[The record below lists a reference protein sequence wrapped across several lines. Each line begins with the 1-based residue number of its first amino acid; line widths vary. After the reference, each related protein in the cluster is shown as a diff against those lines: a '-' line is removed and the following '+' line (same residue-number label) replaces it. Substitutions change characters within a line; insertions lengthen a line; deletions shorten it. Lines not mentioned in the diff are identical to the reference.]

1 MDPRAF
7 EEEFYGR
14 GRLKQELQPPGQMA
28 ELLGESS
35 MGSRFLQGQPHDRDG
50 VPGGMDGAFALAMGK
65 DAAVDELIG
74 GKAPVGEPSMT
85 QNDWKFGNGLD
96 LGVVDE
102 SQMGSSLFN
111 GDSGVE
117 GLLRPQD
124 NQGRGQASDELLYPT
139 EGNAALMG
147 VNTNLANSH
156 NNQMAVGSAR
166 KSSPRTKLQREDPS
180 LLLSRQLAMNDM
192 VQSVNNSPG
201 AGMAPEQG
209 FPYGSELA
217 AAQDALMQ
225 SGPMLGVESGSNAGS
240 DVAKESAWQY
250 ANQDKAFLMSG
261 VRQGQRESMEKFDDK
276 QLQMQMLMRTQQT
289 QPEKIPMNEQDAQ
302 LSVQMAN
309 QIYMQQQTQ
318 QAETQNLMQQRLQQ
332 EMLKQQ
338 FQRQVDP
345 QMLKSQKMR
354 AMKGGPA
361 QLHGQMHPMM
371 QEPQGQTQMQND
383 QVNTHL
389 QNTMESQRQ
398 AHMQE
403 QVRMQAQMQ
412 AQFQAALHAQI
423 QSQTPLQ
430 PQVATNLQ
438 PQIQALIQGQNQ
450 IQSNAQD
457 ATAEG
462 LLEGLVADKASREAF
477 KPQVSLAN
485 DGGAANPLANEQD
498 NRKDRKAANGSSE
511 LELQLQKLMEQKE
524 ELFNRQLMEQKEE
537 LFNRRQALMQ
547 PVAGVELDP
556 DPAKG
561 NVTLHNSNLERKR
574 TEPAHTP
581 GITVEQFSASSN
593 SKGLTSSERMNEKK
607 VNPEPL
613 GQGQGAVR
621 VNIQN
626 TENGLPMQ
634 KLAREKERALKTSP
648 EHQSEKSAQVNKGN
662 GHFDHEIGNGRKLMS
677 QNAQQAVKHRKSKQ
691 QVSRLML
698 EMREK
703 EMIDRMGNR
712 LVELHDLPLEL
723 PEEIRRRAVIE
734 MKKIRLL
741 QLQRKVRTSTRDVLR
756 SLVAPIRRSGKAMP
770 TRRREHEDTIHGSVI
785 HRNRVARQVMKQ
797 RRDMED
803 RQRQERKRSLG
814 LLMEHVANFRD
825 WQNNRNQARLKLC
838 RDTEKYHVQKE
849 KERERQRK
857 KLEQDRFKALKENNE
872 EEYMK
877 LLEETKSDRVMH
889 LLEQTG
895 EYMKQLGA
903 QVQMQK
909 RLADDSKEGEE
920 DVAIEEKEE
929 EKGGNTL
936 YESMR
941 RRRDEYY
948 SITHTIKEEV
958 RQPSILVGGTLKYY
972 QLEGLKWMVS
982 LFNNRL
988 NGILADEM
996 GLGKTIQTISLIAYL
1011 MESKDVQGPFL
1022 IIVPLSTMGNWVREM
1037 DLWLPSATKVVYRGD
1052 PNARKALQ
1060 LKYLKGNND
1069 LNVLLTTY
1077 EFVVRD
1083 KKVLGKSKWRH
1094 VIVDEGH
1101 RMKNADG
1108 KLAQILATHYRSN
1121 NRLLLTGTPLQN
1133 NLTELWALLNFLLP
1147 EIFQT
1152 AENFE
1157 HWFSAPFQEK
1167 SLGGSG
1173 ETQGLNEEEKLLI
1186 INRLHQVL
1194 RPFLL
1199 RRLKSEVESQL
1210 PDKIET
1216 VIRCQQSEWQKVLY
1230 RQVQNKAAVSLGD
1243 GAGFQRFNNMI
1254 MQLKKICN
1262 HPFLFYDDD
1271 QVWTLP
1277 SSFLVRSSGKFEFLS
1292 RVLPKLFR
1300 FNHKCLIFSQM
1311 TTALDYLGTLLEH
1324 MKVKYLRLDGR
1335 TKADDRP
1342 DMLDMFNS
1350 SDEFRVFILST
1361 RAGGLGLNLQTAD
1374 TVIFLDSDW
1383 NPQMDLQAQ
1392 DRVWRI
1398 GQKNEV
1404 RVFRLVSAN
1413 TVEEKILEQANQKL
1427 RKDQL
1432 IIQAGRF
1439 DNKSSDAE
1447 RRELLKN
1454 MLRDHKAEES
1464 NREEE
1469 GVPTEELLNKLIARG
1484 EEEFETFMDMD
1495 KQAEDLEAARKEAG
1509 GEWESDR
1516 LLLSKDD
1523 LPDWVLA
1530 PDKPVEVQKEEQ
1542 MGRGRRK
1549 RKEVC
1554 YADNLTELEITN
1566 LLESGEDLNEAA
1578 LAKQRKFEARVSRR
1592 MDGTS
1597 FDSDVD
1603 MISRG
1608 ENDQGSIP
1616 KLESSES
1623 EKDDDED
1630 YEEEEVKIQRRPRGR
1645 PRKTPEKTNDANQQ
1659 VERKEEAKTPAQPS
1673 AVSKKLTVEAI
1684 NGPQGDEAPGSQ
1696 ATPIKSAPTAT
1707 SGRRGRPKGST
1718 RAKERERTND
1728 GEAGRAGKELRQTSA
1743 SAEKSTP
1750 RAVPAATE
1758 ADPAPARIASEPT
1771 GASSG
1776 LTPAGSSASA
1786 EPRRTRDQPPGES
1799 NKNEKPVMKAN
1810 ASSEYVEEEEEL
1822 ESGKAPIA
1830 TPQIPAEKVKPTRK
1844 RRILSE
1850 GESRKKERK
1859 KTPRG
1864 SKSRAVEKSETP
1876 SLVGRQSSVSVQAV
1890 RTTQV
1895 PEDATT
1901 SKEITKGASQESK
1914 EAGAKEQQTTESRQQ
1929 VPVEKTDEMEVEQT
1943 GAKNGQCRG
1952 RKAGAKPER
1961 RAAGTTAE
1969 ADAELTY
1976 ELSQGSTLA
1985 SDSKPTEP
1993 RLSGEPAP
2001 SIEKREPGKTASVMS
2016 EPREG
2021 ESSGKQG
2028 EVRVVD
2034 SAADRETAE
2043 GESSR
2048 QLEPEVE
2055 AESSRQLEPEVEA
2068 ESSRQLEPEVEAESS
2083 RQLEPEVEAESTK
2096 DAKVEVE
2103 QSATAATAELKS
2115 YAVTPKIE
2123 IKRSAENV
2131 DTEVKLAAGSIE
2143 AGVIES
2149 GTSVD
2154 IDVDPK
2160 TESKKS
2166 TQLDKALEARETPQ
2180 PKKRSKESGNGRR
2193 SRRSKHAKK
2202 PGTVD
2207 AVVVKTRKSAGEKT
2221 NPKRSTGGMK
2231 DTQALEENQ
2240 QIVQEPTKPV
2250 HPDAP
2255 IDKQEKLTNSEET
2268 RGQSRAKNQTVE
2280 PNIVFETSERQENK
2294 KSEDQLPT
2302 SGVPEIVGLTAVD
2315 KPVFAESVDREGRE
2329 NHTVRPVAAP
2339 SDAERRLLEDAGA
2352 PPRSRPT
2359 RRSHAGELE
2368 NVSGHEEERGAERSS
2383 AKQIQKSK
2391 GEETQDRGTDREE
2404 RGAQRLIGESK
2415 DGKVAS
2421 KESDKRSD
2429 LDTHPRR
2436 TGSTRSGADP
2446 VTSRKMR
2453 ISGGLAEKSDSEAVI
2468 AQEYLQIESDVLGGT
2483 RTGIENGRTP
2493 PRRERATA
2501 TLHADAAEVDSSRFP
2516 TPSDLDQ
2523 LNSTGEA
2530 IAVELSPREQ
2540 EQYVAGD
2547 QRIDMPLPRKPS
2559 SQESDIKPAVKNRST
2574 TPRKRRAMAIRSQS
2588 LGAVTSEH
2596 QEQPADRTPNAIGVS
2611 EDPLIYNKQD
2621 PEDLTVVDPESELS
2635 SARFAV
2641 LDENTTDSPGKEL
2654 GVEQGRSAK
2663 DPPAEPTE
2671 GGEVEVNPAGEEEE
2685 SSQLKVRDVR
2695 SGRTSAGVNS
2705 SSLLG
2710 AGKKS
2715 DSTDVGATQRQRQSR
2730 AQRSARLD
2738 CKTSQAD
2745 YNQ

>member
-1 MDPRAF
+1 MDPRAL

-35 MGSRFLQGQPHDRDG
+35 PGSRFLQGQPHDRDG
-50 VPGGMDGAFALAMGK
+50 VPGGLEGAFALAMGK
-65 DAAVDELIG
+65 DATVDELIS
-74 GKAPVGEPSMT
+74 GKAPMGDPSIT
-85 QNDWKFGNGLD
+85 QNEWKFGNGLD
-96 LGVVDE
+96 LGVADE
-102 SQMGSSLFN
+102 SQIGASLFN
-111 GDSGVE
+111 GNSGAE
-117 GLLRPQD
+117 GLTRPQD
-124 NQGRGQASDELLYPT
+124 NQQHGKASGELMYPI
-139 EGNAALMG
+139 EGSAALMG
-147 VNTNLANSH
+147 VENKPASRH
-156 NNQMAVGSAR
+156 NNHLSAGSAR
-166 KSSPRTKLQREDPS
+166 KSSPRGKLQRGDPS

-192 VQSVNNSPG
+192 VQSVNNSSAPG
-201 AGMAPEQG
+201 MPPDQSLH
-209 FPYGSELA
+209 YGSELA

-225 SGPMLGVESGSNAGS
+225 SGTMLGVESGSNS
-240 DVAKESAWQY
+240 SRDVAKQAAWQY
-250 ANQDKAFLMSG
+250 ANRDKAFLMSG
-261 VRQGQRESMEKFDDK
+261 VQQSQRDSVEKFDDK
-276 QLQMQMLMRTQQT
+276 QLQMQMLMPTQQA
-289 QPEKIPMNEQDAQ
+289 QPDTPMNEQDLQ
-302 LSVQMAN
+302 LSMQMAN
-309 QIYMQQQTQ
+309 QIYGQQQTQ
-318 QAETQNLMQQRLQQ
+318 QPETQNLIQQRLQQ
-332 EMLKQQ
+332 EMVKQQ
-338 FQRQVDP
+338 FQTQVDSKI
-345 QMLKSQKMR
+345 LKTQKVRSQQAMR
-354 AMKGGPA
+354 KGGPA
-361 QLHGQMHPMM
+361 QPHRQIHPMM
-371 QEPQGQTQMQND
+371 QGPQGQTQMQSS

-389 QNTMESQRQ
+389 QSTMESQGQ
-398 AHMQE
+398 AHIQE
-403 QVRMQAQMQ
+403 QVRLQAQMH
-412 AQFQAALHAQI
+412 AQFQAALHAQM
-423 QSQTPLQ
+423 QSHTPLQ
-430 PQVATNLQ
+430 PQGTTNLQ

-450 IQSNAQD
+450 IQSNAAD
-457 ATAEG
+457 ATAEGLLEGLVADNATAEG

-477 KPQVSLAN
+477 KPKVSLAD
-485 DGGAANPLANEQD
+485 DGDATNPLLNEQD
-498 NRKDRKAANGSSE
+498 KRKDRKAVNGSSD
-511 LELQLQKLMEQKE
+511 LELQLQKLMEQRE
-524 ELFNRQLMEQKEE
+524 ELSNRQLMEQREE
-537 LFNRRQALMQ
+537 LFNRKQALMQ
-547 PVAGVELDP
+547 PVAGAGLDIN
-556 DPAKG
+556 PAKG
-561 NVTLHNSNLERKR
+561 SVTLHNSNLERRRKG
-574 TEPAHTP
+574 PANTM
-581 GITVEQFSASSN
+581 GVNVEQFSTLSN
-593 SKGLTSSERMNEKK
+593 SKGLTSSEKITEQK
-607 VNPEPL
+607 VHPEPYP
-613 GQGQGAVR
+613 QGQSVVR
-621 VNIQN
+621 ASIQN
-626 TENGLPMQ
+626 AQNGLLME
-634 KLAREKERALKTSP
+634 KLAKEKERGLTTAP
-648 EHQSEKSAQVNKGN
+648 EHQREKSAPVNKGN
-662 GHFDHEIGNGRKLMS
+662 GHVKEELGNGGKFMS
-677 QNAQQAVKHRKSKQ
+677 QSSQQAVKPRKSKQ

-756 SLVAPIRRSGKAMP
+756 SLVAPIRRSGKAMT
-770 TRRREHEDTIHGSVI
+770 TRRREHDDTIHGSAI

-825 WQNNRNQARLKLC
+825 WQNNRIQGRLKLC
-838 RDTEKYHVQKE
+838 RDTEKYHIQKE

-903 QVQMQK
+903 QVQLQK

-929 EKGGNTL
+929 EKRGNTL

-958 RQPSILVGGTLKYY
+958 RQPSILVGGTLKHY

-1052 PNARKALQ
+1052 PNTRKALQ
-1060 LKYLKGNND
+1060 LKYLRGNND

-1108 KLAQILATHYRSN
+1108 KLAQILAAHYRSN

-1173 ETQGLNEEEKLLI
+1173 EMQGLNEEEKLLI

-1277 SSFLVRSSGKFEFLS
+1277 SSFLVRSSGKFEFLA

-1324 MKVKYLRLDGR
+1324 MEVKYLRLDGR

-1484 EEEFETFMDMD
+1484 EEEFETFMDID
-1495 KQAEDLEAARKEAG
+1495 KQAEELEAARKEAG
-1509 GEWESDR
+1509 EEWESER
-1516 LLLSKDD
+1516 LLVSKDD

-1530 PDKPVEVQKEEQ
+1530 PDQPAEVQKEEQ

-1578 LAKQRKFEARVSRR
+1578 LAKQRRFEARVSRR
-1592 MDGTS
+1592 MDGPS
-1597 FDSDVD
+1597 FNNDVD
-1603 MISRG
+1603 RISSA
-1608 ENDQGSIP
+1608 ENDAIP
-1616 KLESSES
+1616 KFESSES

-1630 YEEEEVKIQRRPRGR
+1630 YEEEEVKIVQRRPRGR
-1645 PRKTPEKTNDANQQ
+1645 PRKTPEKRNDADEQAAS
-1659 VERKEEAKTPAQPS
+1659 KEEAKTPAQPS
-1673 AVSKKLTVEAI
+1673 VVSNKLAIEAGK
-1684 NGPQGDEAPGSQ
+1684 GPQGEEAGGSQ
-1696 ATPIKSAPTAT
+1696 TTPTKSVATAT
-1707 SGRRGRPKGST
+1707 GGRGRPKGST
-1718 RAKERERTND
+1718 RAKKRERTDDRD
-1728 GEAGRAGKELRQTSA
+1728 GGHEGEELIQTIA
-1743 SAEKSTP
+1743 SAEKLSS

-1758 ADPAPARIASEPT
+1758 ADPSPAGIASEPA
-1771 GASSG
+1771 GFSSG
-1776 LTPAGSSASA
+1776 LTPSGSSASA
-1786 EPRRTRDQPPGES
+1786 ELRKARDHPAGES
-1799 NKNEKPVMKAN
+1799 NENEKPVMKAN

-1822 ESGKAPIA
+1822 GSGKAHIA
-1830 TPQIPAEKVKPTRK
+1830 TPQVPVEKVKPSRK

-1850 GESRKKERK
+1850 GDPRKKERK
-1859 KTPRG
+1859 KNPRA
-1864 SKSRAVEKSETP
+1864 SKSKAAEKSATP
-1876 SLVGRQSSVSVQAV
+1876 SLVTRQSSVSVQPV
-1890 RTTQV
+1890 QTTQV
-1895 PEDATT
+1895 SEEATIGT
-1901 SKEITKGASQESK
+1901 EITKGTSQESK

-1929 VPVEKTDEMEVEQT
+1929 VPAGGTDRIELEQN
-1943 GAKNGQCRG
+1943 GAKNERIRG
-1952 RKAGAKPER
+1952 RKAVAKPGRCSAE
-1961 RAAGTTAE
+1961 TTAVTDTE
-1969 ADAELTY
+1969 LADEF
-1976 ELSQGSTLA
+1976 SQGRDLA
-1985 SDSKPTEP
+1985 SESKALEP
-1993 RLSGEPAP
+1993 HLSGESAP
-2001 SIEKREPGKTASVMS
+2001 STEKREPGGVASVRS
-2016 EPREG
+2016 DRREG
-2021 ESSGKQG
+2021 ENSMKKG
-2028 EVRVVD
+2028 EARVTD
-2034 SAADRETAE
+2034 TAAGGQTEK
-2043 GESSR
+2043 GESSLH
-2048 QLEPEVE
+2048 LEPVAEAKSMKGGVAEVE
-2055 AESSRQLEPEVEA
+2055 EP
-2068 ESSRQLEPEVEAESS
+2068 
-2083 RQLEPEVEAESTK
+2083 
-2096 DAKVEVE
+2096 
-2103 QSATAATAELKS
+2103 AAAAAVNDKS
-2115 YAVTPKIE
+2115 YTLTAQIE
-2123 IKRSAENV
+2123 VKRSAESV
-2131 DTEVKLAAGSIE
+2131 DAQVNLATGSVE
-2143 AGVIES
+2143 AGVMES
-2149 GTSVD
+2149 GRNVD
-2154 IDVDPK
+2154 IEVIAK
-2160 TESKKS
+2160 TEYGKS
-2166 TQLDKALEARETPQ
+2166 TQLDSAVEPGETPQ
-2180 PKKRSKESGNGRR
+2180 PKSRSKEPGRR
-2193 SRRSKHAKK
+2193 SRRSKQTKK
-2202 PGTVD
+2202 PGTAD
-2207 AVVVKTRKSAGEKT
+2207 AVVVTTRKSAGEKT
-2221 NPKRSTGGMK
+2221 KPKRSTSDVR
-2231 DTQALEENQ
+2231 DTQ
-2240 QIVQEPTKPV
+2240 ISVREPTKPV
-2250 HPDAP
+2250 HSDVPME
-2255 IDKQEKLTNSEET
+2255 KQEKLPFSEET
-2268 RGQSRAKNQTVE
+2268 LGQSRTNSQSVEASTV
-2280 PNIVFETSERQENK
+2280 VETSERLVCK
-2294 KSEDQLPT
+2294 KSEDHLPA
-2302 SGVPEIVGLTAVD
+2302 SGASENVELTAVD
-2315 KPVFAESVDREGRE
+2315 KPVSAESIDREGR
-2329 NHTVRPVAAP
+2329 AAAA
-2339 SDAERRLLEDAGA
+2339 SDAERPALEDAGA
-2352 PPRSRPT
+2352 RPRRRPT
-2359 RRSHAGELE
+2359 RRSHASESA
-2368 NVSGHEEERGAERSS
+2368 NISGDEEQLDVERSS
-2383 AKQIQKSK
+2383 AKQVQSSN
-2391 GEETQDRGTDREE
+2391 GEETQDLGTEREE
-2404 RGAQRLIGESK
+2404 TGAQRVMGEAEDGKATSK
-2415 DGKVAS
+2415 D
-2421 KESDKRSD
+2421 SDMQSD
-2429 LDTHPRR
+2429 LDTLQARS
-2436 TGSTRSGADP
+2436 GSSRSGADP
-2446 VTSRKMR
+2446 VSSRKMR
-2453 ISGGLAEKSDSEAVI
+2453 ISGCLAEKPDVEAVS
-2468 AQEYLQIESDVLGGT
+2468 AQEFLQKGSDVLGGSKM
-2483 RTGIENGRTP
+2483 GIENGRTP

-2501 TLHADAAEVDSSRFP
+2501 TLHADAAEVDASRFS
-2516 TPSDLDQ
+2516 TPSDLDK
-2523 LNSTGEA
+2523 LSRTGEA
-2530 IAVELSPREQ
+2530 NPVELSPPEPMHH
-2540 EQYVAGD
+2540 VHGD
-2547 QRIDMPLPRKPS
+2547 QRIDMPLPRKAS
-2559 SQESDIKPAVKNRST
+2559 SQERDIQPAVKSRST

-2588 LGAVTSEH
+2588 LGAATPDQ
-2596 QEQPADRTPNAIGVS
+2596 QEQLADRIPYSIGVS
-2611 EDPLIYNKQD
+2611 DDNMNHNKRDPNGMI
-2621 PEDLTVVDPESELS
+2621 VVDRDSELS
-2635 SARFAV
+2635 SARIAT
-2641 LDENTTDSPGKEL
+2641 LDENNTDPPGKEL
-2654 GVEQGRSAK
+2654 ELKPGTSAK
-2663 DPPAEPTE
+2663 DAPAEPMQAE
-2671 GGEVEVNPAGEEEE
+2671 EVDAIPAGEVEETT
-2685 SSQLKVRDVR
+2685 QLKVRDVR
-2695 SGRTSAGVNS
+2695 SGRTAAGVNS

-2710 AGKKS
+2710 AGKRS
-2715 DSTDVGATQRQRQSR
+2715 DSTDVGASQRQRQSR

-2738 CKTSQAD
+2738 SKTSQAD

>member
-1 MDPRAF
+1 MDPRAL

-14 GRLKQELQPPGQMA
+14 GKLKQELQPPGQMT

-35 MGSRFLQGQPHDRDG
+35 LGSRFLQGQPHDRDG
-50 VPGGMDGAFALAMGK
+50 ISAGLDGAFALAMGK
-65 DAAVDELIG
+65 EATVDELIS
-74 GKAPVGEPSMT
+74 GKAPIVEPSMN
-85 QNDWKFGNGLD
+85 QSDWKLGNGLD
-96 LGVVDE
+96 LGGVDG
-102 SQMGSSLFN
+102 SQMGAGLLN
-111 GDSGVE
+111 GDSGAE
-117 GLLRPQD
+117 GLLRPQSI
-124 NQGRGQASDELLYPT
+124 QGRGQASDELMYPM

-147 VNTNLANSH
+147 VNANLANRC
-156 NNQMAVGSAR
+156 NNQMATASAR
-166 KSSPRTKLQREDPS
+166 KSSPRSNQQREDPS

-192 VQSVNNSPG
+192 IQSVNKSSG
-201 AGMAPEQG
+201 TGIAPEQG

-217 AAQDALMQ
+217 AAQDPLMR
-225 SGPMLGVESGSNAGS
+225 SGPMLGVESGSNAVS
-240 DVAKESAWQY
+240 DVAKESTWQY
-250 ANQDKAFLMSG
+250 ANQDKAFLMSD
-261 VRQGQRESMEKFDDK
+261 VQQGQRDSMEKFDDK
-276 QLQMQMLMRTQQT
+276 QLLMQMLMPTQKT
-289 QPEKIPMNEQDAQ
+289 QSDMPINEQDAQ
-302 LSVQMAN
+302 LSTEMAN

-318 QAETQNLMQQRLQQ
+318 QSETQNLVQQQLPRDMQ
-332 EMLKQQ
+332 KQD

-345 QMLKSQKMR
+345 LMLKNQRMR
-354 AMKGGPA
+354 APQAKRKGVGPT
-361 QLHGQMHPMM
+361 QIRGQTHPMM
-371 QEPQGQTQMQND
+371 QGPQGQTQMQND
-383 QVNTHL
+383 QGNTHL
-389 QNTMESQRQ
+389 QSTMESQRH
-398 AHMQE
+398 AKMRE
-403 QVRMQAQMQ
+403 QVQTQAQMQ
-412 AQFQAALHAQI
+412 AQFQAALHAQM
-423 QSQTPLQ
+423 QSHAPPK
-430 PQVATNLQ
+430 PQGATNLQ
-438 PQIQALIQGQNQ
+438 HQIQALIHGQNQ
-450 IQSNAQD
+450 IQSNGAD
-457 ATAEG
+457 PTAEG
-462 LLEGLVADKASREAF
+462 LLDGLVADKASREAF
-477 KPQVSLAN
+477 NPLGSLA
-485 DGGAANPLANEQD
+485 DDRGTADTLADEQD
-498 NRKDRKAANGSSE
+498 SHMDRKPANDSSE

-524 ELFNRQLMEQKEE
+524 ELS
-537 LFNRRQALMQ
+537 NRRQALMQ
-547 PVAGVELDP
+547 PVAGVELDTR
-556 DPAKG
+556 PAKG
-561 NVTLHNSNLERKR
+561 NAPLHVSNLERMRK
-574 TEPAHTP
+574 EPAPTMEVS
-581 GITVEQFSASSN
+581 VEQFPALSD
-593 SKGLTSSERMNEKK
+593 SKGIATSQGTTEGK
-607 VNPEPL
+607 VSPE
-613 GQGQGAVR
+613 QGQGLVTG
-621 VNIQN
+621 NIQSA
-626 TENGLPMQ
+626 ENRLLIA
-634 KLAREKERALKTSP
+634 KLAREKEMGLKTSP
-648 EHQSEKSAQVNKGN
+648 EHQSEKSAHANPKNNEEKVSPEQGRGPVPGDIQSAENGLLRAKLAREKEMGLRTSPEHQSEKSAPAKEGN
-662 GHFDHEIGNGRKLMS
+662 GRSGRGVGNGRKSIS
-677 QNAQQAVKHRKSKQ
+677 QNSQQAGKQRKSTQ
-691 QVSRLML
+691 RVSRPML

-741 QLQRKVRTSTRDVLR
+741 QLQRKVRTNTRDVLR
-756 SLVAPIRRSGKAMP
+756 SLVAPIRRSGQALP
-770 TRRREHEDTIHGSVI
+770 TRRREHEDTMHSSVI
-785 HRNRVARQVMKQ
+785 YRNRAARQVLKQ

-814 LLMEHVANFRD
+814 LLMEHVASFRD
-825 WQNNRNQARLKLC
+825 WQSNRIQARLKLC
-838 RDTEKYHVQKE
+838 RDTEKYHIQKE

-920 DVAIEEKEE
+920 DAQIEEREE
-929 EKGGNTL
+929 GKGGNTL

-1022 IIVPLSTMGNWVREM
+1022 IIVPLSTMGNWAREM

-1052 PNARKALQ
+1052 PNTRKALQ
-1060 LKYLKGNND
+1060 LEYLKGNSD

-1173 ETQGLNEEEKLLI
+1173 EMQGLNEEEKLLI

-1216 VIRCQQSEWQKVLY
+1216 VIRCQQSVWQKVLY

-1243 GAGFQRFNNMI
+1243 GAGLKKFNNMI

-1262 HPFLFYDDD
+1262 HPFIFYDED

-1324 MKVKYLRLDGR
+1324 MNVKYLRLDGS

-1342 DMLDMFNS
+1342 DMLDVFNS

-1432 IIQAGRF
+1432 IIQAGKF

-1447 RRELLKN
+1447 RTELLKN

-1484 EEEFETFMDMD
+1484 EEEFEAFMDMD
-1495 KQAEDLEAARKEAG
+1495 KQAEELEAERKEAG
-1509 GEWESDR
+1509 VDWESHR
-1516 LLLSKDD
+1516 LLVSKDE

-1554 YADNLTELEITN
+1554 YTDNLTELEITN

-1592 MDGTS
+1592 LDGTS
-1597 FDSDVD
+1597 FESDVD

-1608 ENDQGSIP
+1608 GNDQGTIP
-1616 KLESSES
+1616 KPESSES
-1623 EKDDDED
+1623 DKDDDGD

-1645 PRKTPEKTNDANQQ
+1645 PRKTPEKTNDAD
-1659 VERKEEAKTPAQPS
+1659 ERAPREEEAETRVQPP
-1673 AVSKKLTVEAI
+1673 VVLNKLTIEAM
-1684 NGPQGDEAPGSQ
+1684 NAPQGEKTPGSQ
-1696 ATPIKSAPTAT
+1696 AKPIKAARAAT
-1707 SGRRGRPKGST
+1707 GGRRGRPKGST
-1718 RAKERERTND
+1718 RAKQIQRTDN
-1728 GEAGRAGKELRQTSA
+1728 GEVARAGKELRPAVA
-1743 SAEKSTP
+1743 SARRLTP
-1750 RAVPAATE
+1750 RAVQVIAEANPAQATN
-1758 ADPAPARIASEPT
+1758 ASQPL

-1776 LTPAGSSASA
+1776 LTVSGTSASA

-1799 NKNEKPVMKAN
+1799 DKNEKPLMKPN
-1810 ASSEYVEEEEEL
+1810 ASSEYIEEEEEL
-1822 ESGKAPIA
+1822 ESGQAPVA
-1830 TPQIPAEKVKPTRK
+1830 TPRIPADMIKPSRK
-1844 RRILSE
+1844 RRRVLSE
-1850 GESRKKERK
+1850 GESGKMDQKQ
-1859 KTPRG
+1859 TPRG
-1864 SKSRAVEKSETP
+1864 SKGRAREKLETT
-1876 SLVGRQSSVSVQAV
+1876 SSVRRQASVSVQPV
-1890 RTTQV
+1890 RTTQA

-1901 SKEITKGASQESK
+1901 GTEINTGVSQETT
-1914 EAGAKEQQTTESRQQ
+1914 EAVVKEQQTLEARLE
-1929 VPVEKTDEMEVEQT
+1929 VPVQRTDKMELEKTGVRNEQI
-1943 GAKNGQCRG
+1943 RD

-1961 RAAGTTAE
+1961 RASETTPE
-1969 ADAELTY
+1969 ADAELSY
-1976 ELSQGSTLA
+1976 ELSQGRNLA
-1985 SDSKPTEP
+1985 SDSKTAEP
-1993 RLSGEPAP
+1993 DLSGPPP
-2001 SIEKREPGKTASVMS
+2001 SFKKRELGNVGSVLS
-2016 EPREG
+2016 EPLEG
-2021 ESSGKQG
+2021 ENSAKQG
-2028 EVRVVD
+2028 EVLDADCV
-2034 SAADRETAE
+2034 ADRETE
-2043 GESSR
+2043 KGESSR
-2048 QLEPEVE
+2048 NPE
-2055 AESSRQLEPEVEA
+2055 QEVGAKPGKE
-2068 ESSRQLEPEVEAESS
+2068 
-2083 RQLEPEVEAESTK
+2083 
-2096 DAKVEVE
+2096 AKVEVE
-2103 QSATAATAELKS
+2103 KSAA
-2115 YAVTPKIE
+2115 AVTPE
-2123 IKRSAENV
+2123 LNSNALTEQLEVKRSAENV
-2131 DTEVKLAAGSIE
+2131 DTE
-2143 AGVIES
+2143 AGVMEL
-2149 GTSVD
+2149 GTDVD
-2154 IDVDPK
+2154 IDVNPK
-2160 TESKKS
+2160 TESRKS
-2166 TQLDKALEARETPQ
+2166 VELDTALEAKETPASEK
-2180 PKKRSKESGNGRR
+2180 PIKESEGGRRSKRSKQT
-2193 SRRSKHAKK
+2193 KK
-2202 PGTVD
+2202 SDT
-2207 AVVVKTRKSAGEKT
+2207 AVVKTRKSAGKKT
-2221 NPKRSTGGMK
+2221 KPKRSTGVMK
-2231 DTQALEENQ
+2231 DTQVSMENQ
-2240 QIVQEPTKPV
+2240 RVVQEATEPV
-2250 HPDAP
+2250 HRDAP
-2255 IDKQEKLTNSEET
+2255 IEKQEKLANSEKAG
-2268 RGQSRAKNQTVE
+2268 GQSWTKDQTVE
-2280 PNIVFETSERQENK
+2280 PCILVETSEGLAIKE
-2294 KSEDQLPT
+2294 SGDQLPASGPGT
-2302 SGVPEIVGLTAVD
+2302 SELAAVD
-2315 KPVFAESVDREGRE
+2315 EPVVSESVDRGRE
-2329 NHTVRPVAAP
+2329 NHTAGPVAAP
-2339 SDAERRLLEDAGA
+2339 RDGERPLLEDSGA
-2352 PPRSRPT
+2352 RPRIRPT
-2359 RRSHAGELE
+2359 RRSLAGEMAVL
-2368 NVSGHEEERGAERSS
+2368 SGDEEELGLERLSS
-2383 AKQIQKSK
+2383 ERVQYLK
-2391 GEETQDRGTDREE
+2391 GEEAQDSGSEREE
-2404 RGAQRLIGESK
+2404 TGPQTLRVESK
-2415 DGKVAS
+2415 EWKAAPKDAD
-2421 KESDKRSD
+2421 EQSD
-2429 LDTHPRR
+2429 LETHAKR
-2436 TGSTRSGADP
+2436 TGSSRSGADP
-2446 VTSRKMR
+2446 VSSRRMR
-2453 ISGGLAEKSDSEAVI
+2453 ISGGLAEKPDGDAAF
-2468 AQEYLQIESDVLGGT
+2468 AQESLQTDSDVLGGPKT
-2483 RTGIENGRTP
+2483 TIENGRTP
-2493 PRRERATA
+2493 RRRERATA
-2501 TLHADAAEVDSSRFP
+2501 TLHADAAEVDSRRFAILP
-2516 TPSDLDQ
+2516 DVGE

-2530 IAVELSPREQ
+2530 VAVELSPSEQ
-2540 EQYVAGD
+2540 ELPGD
-2547 QRIDMPLPRKPS
+2547 RRIAMPLPRKGGS
-2559 SQESDIKPAVKNRST
+2559 SQESDIKSAVKTRST
-2574 TPRKRRAMAIRSQS
+2574 TPRKRRAMAIGSESR
-2588 LGAVTSEH
+2588 GDVTSEH
-2596 QEQPADRTPNAIGVS
+2596 QEQPADRTPNPFGDS
-2611 EDPLIYNKQD
+2611 GDQLTYNSNHGD
-2621 PEDLTVVDPESELS
+2621 VAVVDPDGEMS
-2635 SARFAV
+2635 SALIPV
-2641 LDENTTDSPGKEL
+2641 WDDSITDSPGKEL
-2654 GVEQGRSAK
+2654 EVEQGTGARDS
-2663 DPPAEPTE
+2663 PAEPTE
-2671 GGEVEVNPAGEEEE
+2671 RGELDLNRAGESEETL
-2685 SSQLKVRDVR
+2685 QPKVRDVR
-2695 SGRTSAGVNS
+2695 SGRTFAGVSS

-2710 AGKKS
+2710 AGKAL
-2715 DSTDVGATQRQRQSR
+2715 DLTYVGTTQRQRQSR

-2738 CKTSQAD
+2738 SKTSQAD
-2745 YNQ
+2745 YGQ